1 MSKTVRRII
10 TTAIIVIAIITLT
23 VVMVIRTAATTR
35 QNAVDHMSSITSQQ
49 ASMILNYV
57 ENAEHTL
64 NGYSTANE
72 IKELLIASKNGNIS
86 ADVIAAAQKYTANYS
101 KTIAGLEGIYVSE
114 WNTHVLAHTNPDTV
128 GMITRDTDEARKPL
142 WDAMLAAGDGVYNTG
157 IIMSPATGKQIVSMY
172 KAVKDDDGTPIGLV
186 GLGIYTDALVEAL
199 KNVKLNTLNSNFTMV
214 NTLDNKYIFCD
225 NPELVATETENGQIL
240 KICETYKNSN
250 DDANGSFEE
259 SGKISF
265 YSYMSD
271 KHWLL
276 FNESPSN
283 EVFSFSNSI
292 NINMIAFCTVCIILI
307 IIFNVISIRQEET
320 VQRLEQ
326 SKRKQ
331 AAITKNLHIA
341 ALKDILTDVNNRIK
355 FIDDFGRDESGTAKV
370 EDCPNNPY
378 CFAMFNISKFSDI
391 NINYGHDVGD
401 AALAS
406 TADILKEHFG
416 AQNIYRTGSDE
427 FVVAVKS
434 ATSNTSAVIMDVN
447 NVLSELVKP
456 RKLNNDIISLKYSAA
471 IVKKGT
477 AISPAVLINL
487 KDIINKN
494 GVSMDN
500 NAVYVDLDTY

>member
-49 ASMILNYV
+49 ASIILSYV

-101 KTIAGLEGIYVSE
+101 KTIEGIEGIYVSE
-114 WNTHVLAHTNPDTV
+114 WDTHVLAHTNPETV
-128 GMITRDTDEARKPL
+128 GITTRTGDPL
-142 WDAMLAAGDGVYNTG
+142 EQLRTAMLAAGDGVYNTG
-157 IIMSPATGKQIVSMY
+157 IIISPATGKQIVSMY
-172 KAVKDDDGTPIGLV
+172 KAVKDDDGNPIGLV

-240 KICETYKNSN
+240 KICETYKDSN

-276 FNESPSN
+276 FNESPSD

-307 IIFNVISIRQEET
+307 IIFNVISIKQEET

>member
-10 TTAIIVIAIITLT
+10 TTAVIIIAIVTLT
-23 VVMVIRTAATTR
+23 VVMVVRTAETTR

-64 NGYSTANE
+64 NGYSAANE
-72 IKELLIASKNGNIS
+72 IKDLLIAEKTGNS
-86 ADVIAAAQKYTANYS
+86 NADLTKAAQKYTENYS

-114 WNTHVLAHTNPDTV
+114 WDTHVLAHTNPETV
-128 GMITRDTDEARKPL
+128 GITTRTGDPL
-142 WDAMLAAGDGVYNTG
+142 EQLRNSMLAAGDGVYNTG

-172 KAVKDDDGTPIGLV
+172 KAVKDDDGNPIGLV
-186 GLGIYTDALVEAL
+186 GLGIYTDSLVDAL
-199 KNVKLNTLNSNFTMV
+199 KNVKLNTENSNFTMV

-225 NPELVATETENGQIL
+225 NPELVATETESKQIL
-240 KICETYKNSN
+240 RICEQYKDSN
-250 DDANGSFEE
+250 DDAEGSFEE
-259 SGKISF
+259 GGKISF

-276 FNESPSN
+276 FNESPSD
-283 EVFSFSNSI
+283 EVFSFSNSVSI
-292 NINMIAFCTVCIILI
+292 NIIAFCTVCIILI

-355 FIDDFGRDESGTAKV
+355 FIDDFGRDESGNAKID
-370 EDCPNNPY
+370 DCPNNPY
-378 CFAMFNISKFSDI
+378 CFAMFSIAKFSDV

-427 FVVAVKS
+427 FVVALKS

-447 NVLSELVKP
+447 NVLSELAKP
-456 RKLNNDIISLKYSAA
+456 RKLNNDIISLRYSAA

>member
-23 VVMVIRTAATTR
+23 VIMVMRTAETTR
-35 QNAVDHMSSITSQQ
+35 QNAIDHMSSITSQQ

-72 IKELLIASKNGNIS
+72 IKELLLASKNGNITPE
-86 ADVIAAAQKYTANYS
+86 AVNVAQTYTANYS
-101 KTIAGLEGIYVSE
+101 KTIDGIEGIYVSE
-114 WNTHVLAHTNPDTV
+114 WDTHVLAHTNPKTV
-128 GMITRDTDEARKPL
+128 GITTRTGDSLEQLRT
-142 WDAMLAAGDGVYNTG
+142 AMLAAGDGVYNTG

-172 KAVKDDDGTPIGLV
+172 KAVKDDDGNPIGIV

-199 KNVKLNTLNSNFTMV
+199 KNVKLNTSNSNFTMV

-225 NPELVATETENGQIL
+225 SADLVATETESSQIL
-240 KICETYKNSN
+240 QICEKYKNSS
-250 DDANGSFEE
+250 DDAEGSFEE
-259 SGKISF
+259 GGRISF

-283 EVFSFSNSI
+283 EVFSFSNSVNI
-292 NINMIAFCTVCIILI
+292 NIIAFCTVCIVLI
-307 IIFNVISIRQEET
+307 IIFNVISIKQEET

-355 FIDDFGRDESGTAKV
+355 FIDDFGRDESGAAKIN
-370 EDCPNNPY
+370 DCPNNPY
-378 CFAMFNISKFSDI
+378 CFAMFSISKFSDV

-406 TADILKEHFG
+406 TADILKENFG

-427 FVVAVKS
+427 FVVAIKS

-447 NVLSELVKP
+447 NALSELSKP
-456 RKLNNDIISLKYSAA
+456 RRLNNDIISLRYSAA